1 MNIVHEQK
9 GCGHI
14 EFWSR
19 HRLTEKA
26 RISWI
31 LHGANN
37 LMSILYAPKLFL
49 TNQNF
54 ANILETSIKVLLYQ
68 KIAKNWTKCNKL
80 LSCCLG
86 EFANW
91 ISVKIKFAIRLER
104 IWIAEKMI
112 KYVRKSPCERVEIK
126 ENLNDKEFM
135 ISDVLPSLPDISLH
149 LYIFKTIWET
159 RYFWYIMQ

>member
-1 MNIVHEQK
+1 MNIVHELK
-9 GCGHI
+9 DCGHI

-19 HRLTEKA
+19 HRLAEKA

-68 KIAKNWTKCNKL
+68 KIAKKNVAL
-80 LSCCLG
+80 LSRGICKLDRHKDQICYSSRKDM
-86 EFANW
+86 NC
-91 ISVKIKFAIRLER
+91 K
-104 IWIAEKMI
+104 KMI

-126 ENLNDKEFM
+126 KTWTTRNLWFPM
-135 ISDVLPSLPDISLH
+135 SSLVCQTSLCIFINDISNQ
-149 LYIFKTIWET
+149 
-159 RYFWYIMQ
+159 YFWYIMQ

>member
-1 MNIVHEQK
+1 MNIVHELK

-19 HRLTEKA
+19 HILAEKA

-31 LHGANN
+31 LHEANT

-68 KIAKNWTKCNKL
+68 KIANGIINEEKCKKKM
-80 LSCCLG
+80 LSCRTVA
-86 EFANW
+86 FANW
-91 ISVKIKFAIRLER
+91 KDVKIKSAIHLER
-104 IWIAEKMI
+104 IWNAEKI
-112 KYVRKSPCERVEIK
+112 NKYVRKGFSERVEI
-126 ENLNDKEFM
+126 E
-135 ISDVLPSLPDISLH
+135 
-149 LYIFKTIWET
+149 
-159 RYFWYIMQ
+159 

>member
-1 MNIVHEQK
+1 MNIVHELK
-9 GCGHI
+9 DCGHI

-19 HRLTEKA
+19 HRLAEKA

-68 KIAKNWTKCNKL
+68 KIANVKKMKKNAKEM
-80 LSCCLG
+80 LSCCLRA
-86 EFANW
+86 FANW
-91 ISVKIKFAIRLER
+91 ISVEIKFAIRLER
-104 IWIAEKMI
+104 IWINDQICEEKSLW
-112 KYVRKSPCERVEIK
+112 KNRDKRKPERQGIY
-126 ENLNDKEFM
+126 DFRC
-135 ISDVLPSLPDISLH
+135 PP
-149 LYIFKTIWET
+149 
-159 RYFWYIMQ
+159 

>member
-1 MNIVHEQK
+1 MNIVHELK
-9 GCGHI
+9 DCGHI

-19 HRLTEKA
+19 HRLAEKA
-26 RISWI
+26 WISWI

-68 KIAKNWTKCNKL
+68 KIANGKKMKKNAKKM

-86 EFANW
+86 AFANW
-91 ISVKIKFAIRLER
+91 LDVKIKFAIPLER
-104 IWIAEKMI
+104 IWIAEKWLNMW
-112 KYVRKSPCERVEIK
+112 RKVSLK
-126 ENLNDKEFM
+126 EL
-135 ISDVLPSLPDISLH
+135 
-149 LYIFKTIWET
+149 
-159 RYFWYIMQ
+159 R

>member
-1 MNIVHEQK
+1 MNIVHELK
-9 GCGHI
+9 DCGHI

-19 HRLTEKA
+19 HRLAEKA
-26 RISWI
+26 WISWI

-68 KIAKNWTKCNKL
+68 KIANGKKWRKMQKMWP
-80 LSCCLG
+80 CCLRA
-86 EFANW
+86 FANW

-112 KYVRKSPCERVEIK
+112 KYVRKSPCERIQIK

-149 LYIFKTIWET
+149 LYIYKTI
-159 RYFWYIMQ
+159 